1 MAYVDLFNRP
11 KFEILADLITVQNN
25 VSPALNASLLTFGDI
40 KGTTVPGTE
49 ERVSVQVTGRSP
61 YSGTKVFTYTRID
74 LNKLLGA
81 QGPSL
86 TLPETANTIA
96 DVLPL
101 IQTKYK
107 IFIDQIDVANSAEL
121 LPYVP
126 EGENKVITVQTKA
139 STEYNSHVWSGN
151 LDITITGGMKIPRGA
166 ILTESGK
173 AITTEN
179 DKFLVTEQGG
189 N

>member
-1 MAYVDLFNRP
+1 MYVELFGRP

-25 VSPALNASLLTFGDI
+25 VTPALNASYLTFGDV
-40 KGTTVPGTE
+40 KGATVPGTE
-49 ERVSVQVTGRSP
+49 ERVSVPVTGRSP
-61 YSGTKVFTYTRID
+61 YSGQRVFTYTRID

-86 TLPETANTIA
+86 ILPETANTVT
-96 DVLPL
+96 DLLPL

-107 IFIDQIDVANSAEL
+107 IYIDEVDVANATEL
-121 LPYVP
+121 LPFIP
-126 EGENKVITVQTKA
+126 EGETAVVTVQTKA
-139 STEYNSHVWSGN
+139 GTDYNSHVWSGN
-151 LDITITGGMKIPRGA
+151 LDITIAGGMKMPRGA

-179 DKFLVTEQGG
+179 DKFIVTEQGG